1 MDYCLTLDPILRPS
15 IEKVLRYQIVR
26 NELDNIL
33 KDLVPL
39 TYNYPTAMSAHLVL
53 EQVVEI

>member
-1 MDYCLTLDPILRPS
+1 MDFCLTLDQNSRPS
-15 IEKVLRYQIVR
+15 IEQVIRYPIVR
-26 NELDNIL
+26 AELDNIL
-33 KDLVPL
+33 KDLIPL